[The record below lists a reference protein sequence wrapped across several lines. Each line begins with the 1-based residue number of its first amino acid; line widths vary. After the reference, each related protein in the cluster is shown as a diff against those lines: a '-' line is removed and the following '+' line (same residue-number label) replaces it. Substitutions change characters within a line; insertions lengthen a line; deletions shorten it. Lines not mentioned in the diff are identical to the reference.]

1 MFNEK
6 YPGVRTL
13 EEIRH
18 LSQARPS
25 QATLGVVPPT
35 PWQGEA
41 EMESCQ
47 RKVVIVEDEGLIAAD
62 LKGRLERAG
71 YGVPA
76 VAGSGAEALRIIR
89 ETAPD
94 LVLMDIRIKGAADGI
109 QVAQQVRQEFD
120 VPVIYLTAYEDRETL
135 ERASQTQAFGY
146 IKKPIASSSLQG
158 SIEMAIA
165 KHRFE
170 KRLREQRDWFS
181 ASFAAVPNAVV
192 ATDGKGRVCYLNRVA
207 EELTGWK
214 VDDALGRASK
224 DVLRFYYERTGQPV
238 EDFVPVAMIEGQTV
252 PLPAEICLRHQREG
266 SCAIEGSISLRW
278 NERHLEGTLIV
289 FRDVTLPRFEQ
300 ELSSQ
305 DNKQQGLT
313 RLADGV
319 ARHLESDL
327 SLVARESTRMLE
339 SLPPEGALYEE
350 AKALEG
356 AALDAMAVASRL
368 RAFAQQP
375 EICSGMVRVNEI
387 LARLEESWRRILP
400 NVTVVF
406 DPDPK
411 PVQADAWQLT
421 RALVMVLEHARNQ
434 MADGDNVLIETSR
447 PEIQAMQGWNR
458 IRISYTSTREGA
470 AALERVFEPSWA
482 TGTGD
487 LSAAYGLV
495 RRMGGLL
502 TARAGQDKAV
512 NFEVY
517 LPSVEVAAAGAPVP
531 SRPQPVI
538 LLVDA
543 NAEVR
548 RILHA
553 HFEQHGYNLLEASTC
568 EEAVLLAGL
577 YQGPIPFVIANPAKD
592 DEGRAALAASLTAAR
607 PGICVWLLEGY
618 CAAGRETTLSGG
630 KPPRHHLT
638 KWNLLEWAH
647 HILESAACAATAS

>member
-1 MFNEK
+1 
-6 YPGVRTL
+6 
-13 EEIRH
+13 
-18 LSQARPS
+18 
-25 QATLGVVPPT
+25 
-35 PWQGEA
+35 
-41 EMESCQ
+41 MESCE

-62 LKGRLERAG
+62 LKGRLQRAG

-76 VAGSGAEALRIIR
+76 VAGSGTEALRLIR
-89 ETAPD
+89 ETKPD
-94 LVLMDIRIKGAADGI
+94 LVLMDIRIKGAVDGI
-109 QVAQQVRQEFD
+109 QVAQQIRQELD
-120 VPVIYLTAYEDRETL
+120 IPVIYLTAYEDRETL

-146 IKKPIASSSLQG
+146 IKKPIASSSLHG

-165 KHRFE
+165 KHRYE
-170 KRLREQRDWFS
+170 RNLREQRDWFS
-181 ASFAAVPNAVV
+181 TSFAAVPHAVV
-192 ATDGKGRVCYLNRVA
+192 ATDGNSRVCYLNRVA

-224 DVLRFYYERTGQPV
+224 EVLRFYYEGTGQPV
-238 EDFVPVAMIEGQTV
+238 EDFVPVAMLEGQTV
-252 PLPAEICLRHQREG
+252 PLPGEICLRDHRER
-266 SCAIEGSISLRW
+266 SRAIEGSISLRW
-278 NERHLEGTLIV
+278 NEGRLEGTLVV
-289 FRDVTLPRFEQ
+289 FHDVTLPRFEQ

-313 RLADGV
+313 RLADGI

-327 SLVARESTRMLE
+327 SLVARQSTRMLE
-339 SLPPEGALYEE
+339 SLPPESALYEE
-350 AKALEG
+350 AKAVEG

-375 EICSGMVRVNEI
+375 EICSGIVRVNEI
-387 LARLEESWRRILP
+387 LARLEESWRRIFP

-406 DPDPK
+406 DPDSK

-434 MADGDNVLIETSR
+434 MADSDNVLIETSR

-458 IRISYTSTREGA
+458 IRISYTSAGEGA

-482 TGTGD
+482 TGIDD

-495 RRMGGLL
+495 RKMGGLL
-502 TARAGQDKAV
+502 TARAGQDKTV

-517 LPSVEVAAAGAPVP
+517 LPSVEVAAAGASLPN
-531 SRPQPVI
+531 RPQPVI

-543 NAEVR
+543 NSEVR
-548 RILHA
+548 RMLHL
-553 HFEQHGYNLLEASTC
+553 HFEQHGYNLLETSTC
-568 EEAVLLAGL
+568 KEALLLAGL
-577 YQGPIPFVIANPAKD
+577 YQGPIPFVIANPARD
-592 DEGRAALAASLTAAR
+592 DEGREELAKSLAAAR
-607 PGICVWLLEGY
+607 PGICVWLLDGY
-618 CAAGRETTLSGG
+618 CEAGWETALSGR
-630 KPPRHHLT
+630 KPAYHHLT